1 MTYEEVLK
9 RKLQL
14 GPKAKDVEYV
24 AGIDDLRRGIIAVS
38 AILNKY
44 PSATLY
50 FDVKNDGQGY
60 RCTPI
65 KAFDKFFQWY
75 GLDVYLHAAA
85 PKGALPVESLPFYA
99 KDFIIDEIRKAISPC
114 VEVKFEVEKRCSWQ
128 ELKRL
133 TNTDC
138 LPNAPQ
144 EGMTWEQIGDFG
156 VMRFTI
162 TGGKPPYSAYGQYY
176 MRKGTTVC
184 PLQSSRWALPDAP
197 KKPVVNI
204 GPKSKQT
211 VYIESFE
218 EIAEGI
224 AGVWVIQKEYP
235 YVMIYVGVKEDGT
248 VIDPRTVEETEADI
262 TDNVMHFVGAFAA
275 RLTAKN
281 EHIYFNADKINGI
294 GVVQLLVP
302 RQKYHGLGNPNLR
315 EKKGLFDYIEDAP
328 TDQTAQTRYTIYSL
342 ESPAREVAFETLIDL
357 LAAKGIS
364 WEDFQAKIGVP
375 LYNDEGR
382 FNLFSF
388 LISDKVSSYINFNI
402 IIDDEQTLKEGLEWC
417 EFKRLTL
424 FDGMNYMLDCVQRGN
439 QVWTKVIDG
448 TEVQVQQYNFEDL
461 RQVFLYACMHH
472 DWTNLDVPV
481 IETTENSIDVI
492 FHPIADEGDDLVG
505 PNADKNTLEDSVPKD
520 NEILVKLMKLWG
532 VWDGEKI
539 TLTKIREKYGPWFY
553 RHEPN
558 GYLRIKLP
566 VNSRPAD

>member
-1 MTYEEVLK
+1 MTYEEILK

-65 KAFDKFFQWY
+65 RAFDKFFQWY

-114 VEVKFEVEKRCSWQ
+114 VEVKFEVEKRCSWR

-138 LPNAPQ
+138 LPNAPK

-176 MRKGTTVC
+176 MRRGTTVC
-184 PLQSSRWALPDAP
+184 PLQSSRWVLPDAP

-224 AGVWVIQKEYP
+224 AGVWFIQKEYP

-281 EHIYFNADKINGI
+281 EHIDFNADKINGI
-294 GVVQLLVP
+294 GVVQLAVP
-302 RQKYHGLGNPNLR
+302 RIKYHGLGNPHLR
-315 EKKGLFDYIEDAP
+315 EKKGIFDYIEDTP
-328 TDQTAQTRYTIYSL
+328 TDQKAQTKYTIYSL
-342 ESPAREVAFETLIDL
+342 ESPAREVTFETLTDL

-375 LYNDEGR
+375 LYNDEER

-388 LISDKVSSYINFNI
+388 LIGDNVASHLNFNI

-424 FDGMNYMLDCVQRGN
+424 FDGMNYMLDYVQRGN

-448 TEVQVQQYNFEDL
+448 TEVQVHQYDFEDL

-492 FHPIADEGDDLVG
+492 FYPIAGEGDNLFD
-505 PNADKNTLEDSVPKD
+505 PNADDHPVPKE

-532 VWDGEKI
+532 VWDGEQI
-539 TLTKIREKYGPWFY
+539 TLSKIREKYGPWFY